1 VRPVSVSMT
10 PEIACHWLRSV
21 DRRERV
27 DINTSTF
34 SHHFNGI
41 LDFVDDGDHLLEA
54 WQCHCRGNEQAGK
67 RRIGVEY
74 NTPL

>member
-10 PEIACHWLRSV
+10 PEIACDWLRSV
-21 DRRERV
+21 GRRKRV
-27 DINTSTF
+27 DFDMGIF

-41 LDFVDDGDHLLEA
+41 LDFVDDGDDLLEA
-54 WQCHCRGNEQAGK
+54 WQCHCRGNGQAGK